1 MSMLTE
7 LLQVLR
13 APQRFKATY
22 RDGEVYVE
30 TDAGASA
37 SADGKRVR
45 PRRAA
50 TR

>member
-1 MSMLTE
+1 MLTE

-30 TDAGASA
+30 TDAGPGVSV
-37 SADGKRVR
+37 DRKRVR
-45 PRRAA
+45 PGRAA
-50 TR
+50 AR